1 MGPRGTGEV
10 RRGEAPVTPAPG
22 TEPGGPRPE
31 EPAENGAFR
40 VRNEAPHGQGDD
52 VPAAVRP
59 TDEARP
65 PGPPVP
71 TRRPNGRSGATDPVR
86 SASSA
91 VAPPQ
96 TKGAT
101 MNDDPGSAVSGTE
114 IARPSARDRAPA
126 PRHTRVARRPRR
138 RARPT
143 ATQPRREAE
152 AVPAG
157 PRVPRQTSGRRS
169 TSMPSPARSSAH
181 RRVRV
186 RPGRA
191 AGRAAVDAEEAE
203 ADRGPPRPARRPR
216 RQPRPPRP
224 RPKPNRSTGRPRD
237 RLRRRPGRADGA
249 PAADVVG
256 ARPSLQARPPRLR
269 TRTGTSAPRLRRG
282 PPPPRRPRAG
292 KPTSRGGPRPNRR
305 RPRRKSSVGRRRASD
320 DSGRDGRRCDAGA
333 SRCPSS
339 LGSPTR

>member
-1 MGPRGTGEV
+1 MV
-10 RRGEAPVTPAPG
+10 DRRRQKPPM
-22 TEPGGPRPE
+22 
-31 EPAENGAFR
+31 
-40 VRNEAPHGQGDD
+40 
-52 VPAAVRP
+52 
-59 TDEARP
+59 EARP
-65 PGPPVP
+65 
-71 TRRPNGRSGATDPVR
+71 RPVR
-86 SASSA
+86 VPAGA
-91 VAPPQ
+91 GGVVAEAAADE
-96 TKGAT
+96 G
-101 MNDDPGSAVSGTE
+101 
-114 IARPSARDRAPA
+114 ARDRAPT
-126 PRHTRVARRPRR
+126 PRQTKVARRPRR

-143 ATQPRREAE
+143 ATQPCREAE

-157 PRVPRQTSGRRS
+157 PRTPRQTSGRRS

-191 AGRAAVDAEEAE
+191 AGRAAAAVDAEEAE
-203 ADRGPPRPARRPR
+203 ADRGPPRRARRPR

-224 RPKPNRSTGRPRD
+224 RPKPNRSTERPRD
-237 RLRRRPGRADGA
+237 RLRRRPGRAGGA

-256 ARPSLQARPPRLR
+256 ARPSLQARLRRPR
-269 TRTGTSAPRLRRG
+269 TRTGTNAPRLRRG

-292 KPTSRGGPRPNRR
+292 KPTSRGRPRPNRR

-320 DSGRDGRRCDAGA
+320 DSGRDGRRCDADA